1 MPYINRDDGNLR
13 FIKKE
18 ERMEK
23 IITLLLAIAAAA
35 AFAHGLWKGRKNH
48 HHFHIGHSHGGSLG
62 IDALA
67 YSSKMRSWNAGY
79 KVLLA
84 VTTLILCIA
93 FNNIY
98 VSIATIL
105 MMGYLTVVIGEL
117 EFDHYISMMTIPIVF
132 MVVGAVTI
140 AIGYSLK
147 PAGQYNLHVFHLFYV
162 YWSDKSLMQAAV
174 LILKALGAVSALY
187 MMTLTTPLTE
197 LVSVLRKAH
206 MPKLI
211 VELMNMIYRYI
222 FIMLETYTRLK
233 NSAESRLGYCDYRTS
248 MYSFGQIAS
257 NLFVVTLKKGT
268 AYYNALEA
276 RCYDGELNFLEDVKP
291 VKSRQILLAVVFL
304 CTLCAIWYLTK

>member
-1 MPYINRDDGNLR
+1 MDR
-13 FIKKE
+13 
-18 ERMEK
+18 
-23 IITLLLAIAAAA
+23 IITILLIIIAAAM
-35 AFAHGLWKGRKNH
+35 FAHGLWKGRHNH

-67 YSSKMRSWNAGY
+67 YSSRMRSWNAGY

-84 VTTLILCIA
+84 TICLILCIA

-98 VSIATIL
+98 VSIAVIL

-132 MVVGAVTI
+132 MVVGAITI

-147 PAGQYNLHVFHLFYV
+147 PIGEYNLHVFGLFYI
-162 YWSDKSLMQAAV
+162 YWSRKSLLMAAV
-174 LILKALGAVSALY
+174 LILKAFGAVSCLY

-197 LVSVLRKAH
+197 LVSVLRKVH
-206 MPKLI
+206 LPKLI

-222 FIMLETYTRLK
+222 FIMLDTYGRLK
-233 NSAESRLGYCDYRTS
+233 NSAESRLGYCDFKTS
-248 MYSFGQIAS
+248 CYSFGQIAS
-257 NLFVVTLKKGT
+257 NLFIVSLKKAN

-276 RCYDGELNFLEDVKP
+276 RCYDGELNFLEEEKP
-291 VKSRQILLAVVFL
+291 VRTWQIALAFAFVSALCLIWFL
-304 CTLCAIWYLTK
+304 TR

>member
-1 MPYINRDDGNLR
+1 MG
-13 FIKKE
+13 
-18 ERMEK
+18 K
-23 IITLLLAIAAAA
+23 IITILLCIAAAA
-35 AFAHGLWKGRKNH
+35 MFVHGLWKGRKNH
-48 HHFHIGHSHGGSLG
+48 HHFHLGHSHEGGTLD
-62 IDALA
+62 IDAMA
-67 YSSKMRSWNAGY
+67 YNSKMRSWNAGF

-84 VTTLILCIA
+84 IISLILCIA

-132 MVVGAVTI
+132 MVVGAITI

-147 PAGQYNLHVFHLFYV
+147 PIGQYNLHVFNLFYI
-162 YWSDKSLMQAAV
+162 YWSQKSLIQAAV

-222 FIMLETYTRLK
+222 FIMLETYSRLK
-233 NSAESRLGYCDYRTS
+233 NSAESRLGYCDFRTS
-248 MYSFGQIAS
+248 CYSFGQIAS
-257 NLFVVTLKKGT
+257 NLFVITLKKGN

-276 RCYDGELNFLEDVKP
+276 RCYNGELNFLEDVKP
-291 VKSRQILLAVVFL
+291 VKSWQIVMGIVFVIL
-304 CTLCAIWYLTK
+304 LCAIWFLTR

>member
-1 MPYINRDDGNLR
+1 
-13 FIKKE
+13 
-18 ERMEK
+18 MEK
-23 IITLLLAIAAAA
+23 IISILLIITAAAM
-35 AFAHGLWKGRKNH
+35 FAHGLWKGRKNH

-67 YSSKMRSWNAGY
+67 YNSKMRSWNAGY

-84 VTTLILCIA
+84 VITLILCIA

-98 VSIATIL
+98 VSLATIL
-105 MMGYLTVVIGEL
+105 MMGYLTVVVGEL

-132 MVVGAVTI
+132 MVVGAITI

-147 PAGQYNLHVFHLFYV
+147 PIGEYNLHVFNLFYV
-162 YWSDKSLMQAAV
+162 YWSKKSLFQA
-174 LILKALGAVSALY
+174 LKIILKALGAVSALY

-222 FIMLETYTRLK
+222 FIMLETYTRLR
-233 NSAESRLGYCDYRTS
+233 NSAESRLGFCDYRTS
-248 MYSFGQIAS
+248 LYSFGQIAS

-276 RCYDGELNFLEDVKP
+276 RCYTGELNFLEDVKP
-291 VKSRQILLAVVFL
+291 VKGWQIFLAIAFIAILCLIWFL
-304 CTLCAIWYLTK
+304 TR

>member
-1 MPYINRDDGNLR
+1 
-13 FIKKE
+13 
-18 ERMEK
+18 MEK
-23 IITLLLAIAAAA
+23 IITIILILAAAA
-35 AFAHGLWKGRKNH
+35 MFAHGLWKGRKNH
-48 HHFHIGHSHGGSLG
+48 HHFHIGHSHGGATLG
-62 IDALA
+62 IDAFA
-67 YSSKMRSWNAGY
+67 YASKLRSWNAGY

-84 VTTLILCIA
+84 TASLILCIA

-98 VSIATIL
+98 VSVATIL
-105 MMGYLTVVIGEL
+105 FMGYLTVVIGEL
-117 EFDHYISMMTIPIVF
+117 EFDHYISMLTIPIVF

-147 PAGQYNLHVFHLFYV
+147 PVGQYNLHVFNLFYI
-162 YWSDKSLMQAAV
+162 YCSNKSIAQAAV

-206 MPKLI
+206 LPKLI

-233 NSAESRLGYCDYRTS
+233 NSAESRLGYCDFRTS
-248 MYSFGQIAS
+248 CYSFGQIAS
-257 NLFVVTLKKGT
+257 NLFVVSLKKGN

-276 RCYDGELNFLEDVKP
+276 RCYDGELNFLEEIKP
-291 VKSRQILLAVVFL
+291 VKSWQIALAAAFL
-304 CTLCAIWYLTK
+304 AALCLIWFLTR

>member
-1 MPYINRDDGNLR
+1 
-13 FIKKE
+13 
-18 ERMEK
+18 MEK
-23 IITLLLAIAAAA
+23 IITMLLIVAAAA
-35 AFAHGLWKGRKNH
+35 MFAHGFWKGRKNH
-48 HHFHIGHSHGGSLG
+48 HHFHFGHSHGGPALG
-62 IDALA
+62 IDAYA
-67 YSSKMRSWNAGY
+67 YNSKMRSWNASY

-84 VTTLILCIA
+84 VTSLVLCIA

-98 VSIATIL
+98 VSVATIL
-105 MMGYLTVVIGEL
+105 MMGYLVVVIGGL

-132 MVVGAVTI
+132 MVVGAITI

-147 PAGQYNLHVFHLFYV
+147 PVGQYNLHVFNLFYI
-162 YWSDKSLMQAAV
+162 YWSQKSVHQAAV

-222 FIMLETYTRLK
+222 FIMLETYTRLR
-233 NSAESRLGYCDYRTS
+233 NSAESRLGYCDFKTS
-248 MYSFGQIAS
+248 CYSFGQIAS
-257 NLFVVTLKKGT
+257 NLFVVTLKKGN

-291 VKSRQILLAVVFL
+291 VKSWQIVFGIAFIFI
-304 CTLCAIWYLTK
+304 LCAIWFLTK

>member
-1 MPYINRDDGNLR
+1 MNT
-13 FIKKE
+13 
-18 ERMEK
+18 
-23 IITLLLAIAAAA
+23 IISLLLILTAGAM
-35 AFAHGLWKGRKNH
+35 FAHGLWKGRKNR
-48 HHFHIGHSHGGSLG
+48 HHFHIGHSHGGASLG
-62 IDALA
+62 IDAFA
-67 YSSKMRSWNAGY
+67 YASKLRNWNAGY

-84 VTTLILCIA
+84 TVSLILCIA

-98 VSIATIL
+98 VSVAVIL
-105 MMGYLTVVIGEL
+105 MMGYLTVVAGEL

-132 MVVGAVTI
+132 MVVGAITI

-147 PAGQYNLHVFHLFYV
+147 PVGQYNLHVFNLFYIHC
-162 YWSDKSLMQAAV
+162 SNKSLLQAGA

-197 LVSVLRKAH
+197 LVSVLRRIH
-206 MPKLI
+206 MPQLI

-233 NSAESRLGYCDYRTS
+233 NSAESRLGYCDFRTS
-248 MYSFGQIAS
+248 CYSFGNIAS
-257 NLFVVTLKKGT
+257 NLFVVSLKKAN

-291 VKSRQILLAVVFL
+291 VKSWQILFGACFMSILFM
-304 CTLCAIWYLTK
+304 IWLLTR

>member
-1 MPYINRDDGNLR
+1 MDTGT
-13 FIKKE
+13 
-18 ERMEK
+18 
-23 IITLLLAIAAAA
+23 IIRILLVITAVAM
-35 AFAHGLWKGRKNH
+35 FAHGIWKGRHNH

-67 YSSKMRSWNAGY
+67 YNSKLRSWNAGY

-84 VTTLILCIA
+84 IVSLILCIA

-98 VSIATIL
+98 VSLTVIL
-105 MMGYLTVVIGEL
+105 VMGYLTVVIGEL

-132 MVVGAVTI
+132 MVVGAITI
-140 AIGYSLK
+140 AIGYSLSPK
-147 PAGQYNLHVFHLFYV
+147 GEYCIHVFNLFYI
-162 YWSDKSLMQAAV
+162 YWSKKSLKMAAV
-174 LILKALGAVSALY
+174 LILKAFGAVSALY

-222 FIMLETYTRLK
+222 FIMLETYNRLR
-233 NSAESRLGYCDYRTS
+233 NAAESRLGYCDYKTS
-248 MYSFGQIAS
+248 LYSFGQIAS
-257 NLFVVTLKKGT
+257 KLFIVTLKKAN

-276 RCYDGELNFLEDVKP
+276 RCYDGELNFLEDIKP
-291 VKSRQILLAVVFL
+291 VKGWQIAFGIAFIAL
-304 CTLCAIWYLTK
+304 LCAVWFLTR

>member
-1 MPYINRDDGNLR
+1 M
-13 FIKKE
+13 KT
-18 ERMEK
+18 
-23 IITLLLAIAAAA
+23 IISILLLLTAAAM
-35 AFAHGLWKGRKNH
+35 FAHGLWKGRKNH
-48 HHFHIGHSHGGSLG
+48 HHFHFGHSHGGSTLG
-62 IDALA
+62 IDAFA
-67 YSSKMRSWNAGY
+67 YNSKMRSWNAGY

-84 VTTLILCIA
+84 MASLILCIA

-98 VSIATIL
+98 VSLATIL
-105 MMGYLTVVIGEL
+105 TMGYLVVVVGGL

-132 MVVGAVTI
+132 MVVGAITI
-140 AIGYSLK
+140 AIGYSLTPK
-147 PAGQYNLHVFHLFYV
+147 GQYNIHVFNLFYI
-162 YWSDKSLMQAAV
+162 YWSNESVRQAAV

-197 LVSVLRKAH
+197 LVSVLRRVH

-233 NSAESRLGYCDYRTS
+233 NSAESRLGYCDFKTS
-248 MYSFGQIAS
+248 CYSFGQIAS

-276 RCYDGELNFLEDVKP
+276 RCYDGDLIFLEDIKA
-291 VKSRQILLAVVFL
+291 VKSWQIVFGIGFIAAL
-304 CTLCAIWYLTK
+304 IAIWLLTR